1 MTAASAVPLVAIV
14 GPTGTGK
21 SGLSLELVEGL
32 GKAGIPAEIVNA
44 DAMQL
49 YRGMDIGTAKL
60 TVEERRG
67 IPHHLLDVLAVTET
81 STVADYQSAARAAID
96 EIRARG
102 AVPVLVGGS
111 GLYLSAVLHDL
122 RFPGT
127 DEGIR
132 ARLEAELAASG
143 AAVLWER
150 LRGVDPVAAESI
162 DPANGRRV
170 VRALEV
176 VALTGAPYSASLA
189 EGEYRVPTQVL
200 SLDVPEDERP
210 LLKERLAER
219 ARGMFDDG
227 LLDEV
232 RELRRHG
239 LEQGTTAPR
248 AIGYAQALAVVTD
261 RQELQ
266 EAVEE
271 TIRLT
276 WRYVRRQR
284 SWFARDR
291 AAMRL
296 RTGEPALL
304 ERTLSALLGP
314 SSRL

>member
-1 MTAASAVPLVAIV
+1 
-14 GPTGTGK
+14 
-21 SGLSLELVEGL
+21 
-32 GKAGIPAEIVNA
+32 
-44 DAMQL
+44 
-49 YRGMDIGTAKL
+49 
-60 TVEERRG
+60 
-67 IPHHLLDVLAVTET
+67 
-81 STVADYQSAARAAID
+81 
-96 EIRARG
+96 
-102 AVPVLVGGS
+102 
-111 GLYLSAVLHDL
+111 
-122 RFPGT
+122 
-127 DEGIR
+127 
-132 ARLEAELAASG
+132 
-143 AAVLWER
+143 
-150 LRGVDPVAAESI
+150 
-162 DPANGRRV
+162 V